1 MSIVLNQVASAEPG
15 YFYST
20 MADGPV
26 EGQGSGLSLQFNI
39 NGNVSL
45 NTAMSVGN
53 AWSIGTSASDQNP
66 RPPFGNIRVGAF
78 EADYNNY
85 VGGDVNGA
93 LNPSRNFWST
103 SITTGAERLRT
114 MLPIRPYTDDGF
126 GTRLELFPSSVYQG
140 DVSGILNIG
149 INSNRASAFIEA
161 TRFPTNGTANWP
173 GLHFRWP
180 TSGNTFPSAEI
191 LLKPSGYLNVHF
203 GWDDDARLNVQA
215 IGPGFPTTVPD
226 DQPATVALIP
236 GAADATFRDLVYFST
251 LAGVA
256 GVLRAASGQVSLAS
270 LSDHRQKINIQ
281 PLTNSLRLLDGL
293 QPRTFRWTRDSAT
306 FRHQGFIAHEL
317 AEVLPEAVSGTKDA
331 VNSAGEPEYQ
341 MMDAGYLVPVLV
353 AAVQDMRAQ
362 IQSMRSRL
370 SLQQGNTQ

>member
-1 MSIVLNQVASAEPG
+1 MSIVLNQVASTEPG

-20 MADGPV
+20 MADGPI
-26 EGQGSGLSLQFNI
+26 EGQGSGLSLQFRI

-45 NTAMSVGN
+45 NTAMIVGN
-53 AWSIGTSASDQNP
+53 AWSIGVSASDQNP
-66 RPPFGNIRVGAF
+66 RPPFGNLNVGAF

-85 VGGDVNGA
+85 VGGDANGA

-126 GTRLELFPSSVYQG
+126 GTRLELFPSSVYEG
-140 DVSGILNIG
+140 PITGILNIG
-149 INSNRASAFIEA
+149 INSIRASAFIEA
-161 TRFPTNGTANWP
+161 TRFPTDGTAAWSA
-173 GLHFRWP
+173 LHFKWP
-180 TSGNTFPSAEI
+180 TSVNINPTDEI
-191 LLKPSGYLNVHF
+191 RLNANGYLNVNF
-203 GWDDDARLNVQA
+203 GWDDDARLNCQSY
-215 IGPGFPTTVPD
+215 GTLPD

-270 LSDHRQKINIQ
+270 LSDHRQKINVQ
-281 PLTNSLRLLDGL
+281 PLENSLSLLDAL

-317 AEVLPEAVSGTKDA
+317 AEVLPEAVSGIKDA
-331 VNSAGEPEYQ
+331 VDSAGEPQYQ

-353 AAVQDMRAQ
+353 AAVQDMRAE
-362 IQSMRSRL
+362 IQSLRSRL
-370 SLQQGNTQ
+370 FLQQGNTQ